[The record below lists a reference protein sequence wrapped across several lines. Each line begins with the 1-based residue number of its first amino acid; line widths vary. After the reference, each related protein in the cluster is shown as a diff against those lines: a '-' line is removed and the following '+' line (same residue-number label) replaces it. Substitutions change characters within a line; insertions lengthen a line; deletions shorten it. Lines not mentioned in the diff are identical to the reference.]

1 GLGFCFAKQGGFG
14 MNKEE
19 YLTRLQYCISQL
31 PPVEAQNTMQYYRE
45 YFDDAGEENF
55 ASVMAELGTPEQLA
69 AKICSSYGINY
80 QQPVN
85 ENNTSKAVIIAIIAV
100 LTCPIWFTAGIVILS
115 LVFSLFMVI
124 LSLIF
129 SAGVVGICLIF
140 AGLLVFAAGFPTLFT
155 HVPTGT
161 MLIGAGLVLCA
172 VGILFSLLLIWM
184 ILGTKDLISFIIKKI
199 KKFIEKRKTRKAYS
213 GKAGIQ

>member
-1 GLGFCFAKQGGFG
+1 

-19 YLTRLQYCISQL
+19 YLTRLQYCISQF

-129 SAGVVGICLIF
+129 SAGVVGI
-140 AGLLVFAAGFPTLFT
+140 
-155 HVPTGT
+155 
-161 MLIGAGLVLCA
+161 
-172 VGILFSLLLIWM
+172 
-184 ILGTKDLISFIIKKI
+184 
-199 KKFIEKRKTRKAYS
+199 
-213 GKAGIQ
+213 

>member
-1 GLGFCFAKQGGFG
+1 

-100 LTCPIWFTAGIVILS
+100 LTCPIWFTVGHVSTAIIAVLTLS
-115 LVFSLFMVI
+115 LIFSLFMVI

-129 SAGVVGICLIF
+129 AAGVVGICLIF

-172 VGILFSLLLIWM
+172 AGILFSLLLIWM

-199 KKFIEKRKTRKAYS
+199 KQFIKKRKTRKAYS

>member
-1 GLGFCFAKQGGFG
+1 

-115 LVFSLFMVI
+115 LIFSLFMVI
-124 LSLIF
+124 LS
-129 SAGVVGICLIF
+129 LIF

-184 ILGTKDLISFIIKKI
+184 ILGTKDLISFIIKKS

>member
-1 GLGFCFAKQGGFG
+1 

-85 ENNTSKAVIIAIIAV
+85 ENNTSKAVIIAIIEPYIFCRSCRNMPYICRSACFCSW
-100 LTCPIWFTAGIVILS
+100 LSYAFYTCSNRDNAYRSRTCIVCCGN
-115 LVFSLFMVI
+115 F
-124 LSLIF
+124 IF
-129 SAGVVGICLIF
+129 F
-140 AGLLVFAAGFPTLFT
+140 ASYMDDTRNKG
-155 HVPTGT
+155 
-161 MLIGAGLVLCA
+161 
-172 VGILFSLLLIWM
+172 SY
-184 ILGTKDLISFIIKKI
+184 FIYNQKNQTI
-199 KKFIEKRKTRKAYS
+199 Y
-213 GKAGIQ
+213 

>member
-1 GLGFCFAKQGGFG
+1 

-100 LTCPIWFTAGIVILS
+100 LI
-115 LVFSLFMVI
+115 FSLFMVI

-184 ILGTKDLISFIIKKI
+184 ILGTKNLISFIIKKI

>member
-1 GLGFCFAKQGGFG
+1 

-115 LVFSLFMVI
+115 LVFSAFHGYFEPYIFCRSCRNMPYI
-124 LSLIF
+124 CRSACFCSWLSYAFYTCSNRDNAYRSRTCIVCCGNFIF
-129 SAGVVGICLIF
+129 F
-140 AGLLVFAAGFPTLFT
+140 ASYMDDTRNKG
-155 HVPTGT
+155 
-161 MLIGAGLVLCA
+161 
-172 VGILFSLLLIWM
+172 SY
-184 ILGTKDLISFIIKKI
+184 FIYNQKKQKI
-199 KKFIEKRKTRKAYS
+199 Y
-213 GKAGIQ
+213 

>member
-1 GLGFCFAKQGGFG
+1 

-115 LVFSLFMVI
+115 LIFSLFMVI

-129 SAGVVGICLIF
+129 AAGVVGNHYRHQYT
-140 AGLLVFAAGFPTLFT
+140 FPQDNYRKNA
-155 HVPTGT
+155 HGYWP
-161 MLIGAGLVLCA
+161 
-172 VGILFSLLLIWM
+172 LFSQHLYI
-184 ILGTKDLISFIIKKI
+184 
-199 KKFIEKRKTRKAYS
+199 AYIHS
-213 GKAGIQ
+213 PRERGNK

>member
-1 GLGFCFAKQGGFG
+1 
-14 MNKEE
+14 
-19 YLTRLQYCISQL
+19 
-31 PPVEAQNTMQYYRE
+31 MQYYRE

-100 LTCPIWFTAGIVILS
+100 LTCPIWFTVGIVILS
-115 LVFSLFMVI
+115 LIFSLFMVI

-129 SAGVVGICLIF
+129 AAGVVGICLIF

-172 VGILFSLLLIWM
+172 AGILFSLLLIWM

-199 KKFIEKRKTRKAYS
+199 KQFIKKRKTRKAYS

>member
-1 GLGFCFAKQGGFG
+1 

-184 ILGTKDLISFIIKKI
+184 ILGTKNLISFIIKKI
-199 KKFIEKRKTRKAYS
+199 KKFIE
-213 GKAGIQ
+213 

>member
-1 GLGFCFAKQGGFG
+1 

-31 PPVEAQNTMQYYRE
+31 PTVEAQNTMQYYRE

-100 LTCPIWFTAGIVILS
+100 LHARYGSQPELLYYHLFFR
-115 LVFSLFMVI
+115 FSWLF
-124 LSLIF
+124 
-129 SAGVVGICLIF
+129 
-140 AGLLVFAAGFPTLFT
+140 
-155 HVPTGT
+155 
-161 MLIGAGLVLCA
+161 
-172 VGILFSLLLIWM
+172 
-184 ILGTKDLISFIIKKI
+184 
-199 KKFIEKRKTRKAYS
+199 
-213 GKAGIQ
+213 

>member
-1 GLGFCFAKQGGFG
+1 

-115 LVFSLFMVI
+115 LVFSLFI
-124 LSLIF
+124 
-129 SAGVVGICLIF
+129 GICLIF

-199 KKFIEKRKTRKAYS
+199 KQFIEKRKTRKAYS

>member
-1 GLGFCFAKQGGFG
+1 

-115 LVFSLFMVI
+115 LIFSLFMVI

-161 MLIGAGLVLCA
+161 MLIGAGLVL
-172 VGILFSLLLIWM
+172 LSLIH
-184 ILGTKDLISFIIKKI
+184 I
-199 KKFIEKRKTRKAYS
+199 
-213 GKAGIQ
+213 

>member
-1 GLGFCFAKQGGFG
+1 

-115 LVFSLFMVI
+115 LIFSLFMVI

-129 SAGVVGICLIF
+129 
-140 AGLLVFAAGFPTLFT
+140 AGLIVFAAGFPTLFT

-172 VGILFSLLLIWM
+172 AGILFSLLLIWM

-199 KKFIEKRKTRKAYS
+199 KQFIKKRKTRKAYS

>member
-1 GLGFCFAKQGGFG
+1 

-129 SAGVVGICLIF
+129 

-155 HVPTGT
+155 HAPTGT

-172 VGILFSLLLIWM
+172 MGILFSLLLIWM

-199 KKFIEKRKTRKAYS
+199 KQFIKKRKTRKAYS

>member
-1 GLGFCFAKQGGFG
+1 

-129 SAGVVGICLIF
+129 AAGVVGICLIF

-199 KKFIEKRKTRKAYS
+199 KQFIEKRKTRKAYS
-213 GKAGIQ
+213 GKGGIQ